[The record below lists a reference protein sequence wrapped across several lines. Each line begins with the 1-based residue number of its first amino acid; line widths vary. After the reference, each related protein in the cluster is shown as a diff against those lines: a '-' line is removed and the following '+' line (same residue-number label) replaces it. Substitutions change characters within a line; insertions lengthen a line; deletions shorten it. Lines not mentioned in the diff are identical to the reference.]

1 MDRRMLRYYTQEL
14 AYMREMGAEFATAF
28 PKIAAR
34 LALDATEVADPY
46 VERLLEGFSFLSAR
60 VRLKLDAEFP
70 RFTQHLLEC
79 VYPHYLAPTPSMAI
93 VQFTPA
99 MTEGSLTGGFTVPR
113 GTVLRGQI
121 PRGEVTACQFR
132 TAHDLTLWPIDL
144 VDARYAPFAPDIP
157 LNTLG
162 LSEPVQ
168 AILRLRLRAAA
179 PLTFDQIAMDRLNL
193 FLSAGDDIALKLYE
207 LILGSGL
214 GVFVAPP
221 ARPAPWFEWL
231 GRDAIQPVGF
241 AREQALIPYS
251 TRSFSGYRLL
261 HEYFAFPERFR
272 FVELVGLRKALAR
285 HAGGEEIELAIPL
298 ARADGTL
305 GALVDRGGF
314 ALHCTPAINLFSRHA
329 DRIHVTDQQAEHHVV
344 VDRTK
349 PMDFEVYGVE
359 RVVGYGEGLE
369 VEQEFRPFYA
379 SVDADGGRPS
389 HGYFTVRR
397 EPRALSERQRRDGP
411 RSSYMGSEVSLSLV
425 DAREA
430 PYSGTIRQLAV
441 DVVVTNRDLPLL
453 MPVGSERDFTLAISA
468 PVEGIRCLRGPSR
481 PRPAILDGD
490 VPWRL
495 TSHLSLNYL
504 TVADLDE
511 DQGAVALR
519 EFLELYAD
527 LVDADTPD
535 AISRR
540 QTQGVRRVAVT
551 PRTRRLPAPGPIV
564 FGRGLEIR
572 VTVDETA
579 FAGASAFLLGAV
591 LEQVFARLASM
602 NTFTELVLVSER
614 RGEIKRWPP
623 RMAARQL
630 V

>member
-1 MDRRMLRYYTQEL
+1 MLRYYNQEL
-14 AYMREMGAEFATAF
+14 AYMREMGAEFAAAF

-70 RFTQHLLEC
+70 RFTQHLLDC
-79 VYPHYLAPTPSMAI
+79 VYPHYFAPTPSMAI

-99 MTEGSLTGGFTVPR
+99 MTEGSLAAGFSVPR
-113 GTVLRGQI
+113 DTVLRGQI

-132 TAHDLTLWPIDL
+132 TAHDLTLWPIEL
-144 VDARYAPFAPDIP
+144 AEARYAPFAPDLP

-162 LSEPVQ
+162 LAEPVQ
-168 AILRLRLRAAA
+168 AVLRLRLRVVA
-179 PLTFDQIAMDRLNL
+179 PHTFQQIALDRLNL
-193 FLSAGDDIALKLYE
+193 FLAGGDEVALKLHE

-214 GVFVAPP
+214 GVFVGPL
-221 ARPAPWFEWL
+221 ARPVPWFEWL
-231 GRDAIQPVGF
+231 GRGAIQPAGF
-241 AREQALIPYS
+241 ERDQALIPYT

-272 FVELVGLRKALAR
+272 FLELVGLHKALAR
-285 HAGGEEIELAIPL
+285 HAGDEIELAIPL
-298 ARADGTL
+298 ARSDGAL
-305 GALVDRGGF
+305 AALVDRSAF
-314 ALHCTPAINLFSRHA
+314 ALHCTPAVNLFPRRA
-329 DRIHVTDQQAEHHVV
+329 DRIHISDQQAEHHVV

-349 PMDFEVYGVE
+349 PMDFEVYAVD
-359 RVVGYGEGLE
+359 RVVGYSEGGLE
-369 VEQEFRPFYA
+369 AEQEFRPFYA
-379 SVDADGGRPS
+379 SVDADGGQPA

-397 EPRALSERQRRDGP
+397 EPRALSERQRRDGS
-411 RSSYMGSEVSLSLV
+411 RTSYIGSEVSLSLV

-441 DVVVTNRDLPLL
+441 EVLVTNRDLPLL
-453 MPVGSERDFTLAISA
+453 MPVGSDRDFSLAISA

-481 PRPAILDGD
+481 PRPAIGDGEI
-490 VPWRL
+490 PWRL

-511 DQGAVALR
+511 EHGATALR

-527 LVDADTPD
+527 LVDADIPD
-535 AISRR
+535 AASRR
-540 QTQGVRRVAVT
+540 QAQGIRRVSIT
-551 PRTRRLPAPGPIV
+551 PRTRRLPVPGPIV
-564 FGRGLEIR
+564 FARGLEIR
-572 VTVDETA
+572 MTVDETA

>member
-1 MDRRMLRYYTQEL
+1 MDARMLRYYNQEL
-14 AYMREMGAEFATAF
+14 AYMREMGAEFAAAF
-28 PKIAAR
+28 PKVAAR

-99 MTEGSLTGGFTVPR
+99 MTEGSLATGFTVPR

-132 TAHDLTLWPIDL
+132 TAHELTLWPIEIAE
-144 VDARYAPFAPDIP
+144 ARYAPFAPDLP

-162 LSEPVQ
+162 LAEPVQ
-168 AILRLRLRAAA
+168 AVLRLRLRAAA
-179 PLTFDQIAMDRLNL
+179 PFTFDQLALDRLNL
-193 FLSAGDDIALKLYE
+193 FLAAGDDVALKLYE

-241 AREQALIPYS
+241 AREQALIPYT

-272 FVELVGLRKALAR
+272 FVELAGLRKVLAR
-285 HAGGEEIELAIPL
+285 HKGDEIELVIPL
-298 ARADGTL
+298 ARSDGAL
-305 GALVDRGGF
+305 GALVDKAGF
-314 ALHCTPAINLFSRHA
+314 ALHCTPAVNLISRHA
-329 DRIHVTDQQAEHHVV
+329 DRIHVSDQQAEHHVV

-349 PMDFEVYGVE
+349 PMDFEVYSVE
-359 RVVGYGEGLE
+359 HVVGYSEGLE
-369 VEQEFRPFYA
+369 AEREFRPFYA
-379 SVDADGGRPS
+379 SVDADGTHPA
-389 HGYFTVRR
+389 HGYFTMRR

-411 RSSYMGSEVSLSLV
+411 RTSYMGSEVSLSLV
-425 DAREA
+425 DSREA
-430 PYSGTIRQLAV
+430 PYSETLRQLAV
-441 DVVVTNRDLPLL
+441 DVLVTNRDLPLL
-453 MPVGSERDFTLAISA
+453 MPVGSDRDFSLAISA
-468 PVEGIRCLRGPSR
+468 PVDGIRCLRGPSR
-481 PRPAILDGD
+481 PRAAILDGEI
-490 VPWRL
+490 PWRL

-511 DQGAVALR
+511 DQGATALR

-527 LVDADTPD
+527 LVDADMPD

-540 QTQGVRRVAVT
+540 QTHGVRRVSVT

-572 VTVDETA
+572 LTVDETS

-591 LEQVFARLASM
+591 LEQMFARLASM

>member
-1 MDRRMLRYYTQEL
+1 MDPRMLRYYNQEL
-14 AYMREMGAEFATAF
+14 AYMREMGAEFAAAF

-79 VYPHYLAPTPSMAI
+79 VYPHYTAPTPSMAI
-93 VQFTPA
+93 IQFTPA
-99 MTEGSLTGGFTVPR
+99 MTEGSLTEGFTVPR

-132 TAHDLTLWPIDL
+132 TAHDLTLWPIDV

-162 LSEPVQ
+162 LTEPVQ

-231 GRDAIQPVGF
+231 GRNAIQPVGF
-241 AREQALIPYS
+241 ARAQALIPYS

-285 HAGGEEIELAIPL
+285 HADGEEIELAIPL

-305 GALVDRGGF
+305 GALVDRGAF
-314 ALHCTPAINLFSRHA
+314 TLHCTPAINLFSRRA

-359 RVVGYGEGLE
+359 RVIGYGEGLE
-369 VEQEFRPFYA
+369 AEQEFRPFYA
-379 SVDADGGRPS
+379 SVDADGERPS

-425 DAREA
+425 DTREA
-430 PYSGTIRQLAV
+430 PYSGTLRQLAV
-441 DVVVTNRDLPLL
+441 DVLVTNRDLPLL
-453 MPVGSERDFTLAISA
+453 MPVGTDRDFTLAISA

-481 PRPAILDGD
+481 PRSAILDGEI
-490 VPWRL
+490 PWRL

-504 TVADLDE
+504 TVADLNE
-511 DQGAVALR
+511 EQGAVALR

-527 LVDADTPD
+527 LIDADTPD

-540 QTQGVRRVAVT
+540 QTQGIRRVAVT
-551 PRTRRLPAPGPIV
+551 PRTRRLPAPGTIV

-572 VTVDETA
+572 LTVDETS

-623 RMAARQL
+623 RMAERQL

>member
-1 MDRRMLRYYTQEL
+1 MDARMLRYYNQEL
-14 AYMREMGAEFATAF
+14 AYMREMGSEFAAAF

-93 VQFTPA
+93 VQLTPA
-99 MTEGSLTGGFTVPR
+99 MTEGSLTAGFTVPR

-132 TAHDLTLWPIDL
+132 TAHELTLWPVEL
-144 VDARYAPFAPDIP
+144 VEARYAPFAPDLP

-162 LSEPVQ
+162 LAEPVQ
-168 AILRLRLRAAA
+168 AVLRLRLRAAS
-179 PLTFDQIAMDRLNL
+179 PNVFNQIGMDRLNL
-193 FLSAGDDIALKLYE
+193 FLAGGDEVALKLYE

-214 GVFVAPP
+214 GVLVGPS
-221 ARPAPWFEWL
+221 ARPLPWFEWL
-231 GRDAIQPVGF
+231 GRDAIRPVGF
-241 AREQALIPYS
+241 ERDQALIPYT

-272 FVELVGLRKALAR
+272 FLELAGLRKALGR
-285 HAGGEEIELAIPL
+285 HAGDELELAIPL
-298 ARADGTL
+298 ARSDGAL
-305 GALVDRGGF
+305 GALVDKSAF
-314 ALHCTPAINLFSRHA
+314 ALHCTPAVNLFSRRA

-359 RVVGYGEGLE
+359 RVVGYGEGGLE
-369 VEQEFRPFYA
+369 VEQEFRPLYA
-379 SVDADGGRPS
+379 SVDADAIHPA
-389 HGYFTVRR
+389 HGYFTLRR
-397 EPRALSERQRRDGP
+397 EPRALSERQRRDGS
-411 RSSYMGSEVSLSLV
+411 RTSYVGSEVSLSLV
-425 DAREA
+425 DAHEA
-430 PYSGTIRQLAV
+430 PYSATLRQLAV
-441 DVVVTNRDLPLL
+441 DVLVTNRDLPLL
-453 MPVGSERDFTLAISA
+453 MPIGSDRDFSLAISA

-481 PRPAILDGD
+481 PRPAVVDGEI
-490 VPWRL
+490 PWRL

-504 TVADLDE
+504 TVSDLDDE
-511 DQGAVALR
+511 QGAAALR

-527 LVDADTPD
+527 LVDADMAD
-535 AISRR
+535 AVSRR
-540 QTQGVRRVAVT
+540 QAQGVRRVSVA
-551 PRTRRLPAPGPIV
+551 PRTRRLPVPGPIV

-572 VTVDETA
+572 LTVDETS

-602 NTFTELVLVSER
+602 NTFTELVLISER